1 MEPFL
6 IVGLAGGV
14 VVAAVHQLGVAQKR
28 SRVAAK
34 LGLEV
39 SWGAG
44 LTGDY
49 RGHPVHLWNSHHMGR
64 SVARVTLEEL
74 LLPGMLVM
82 SDVGDGRQLTDLGP
96 LPSQTRKTFLG
107 GQVVVWGPAAP
118 MTVLLEHPLVVEVLQ
133 DLLAKDIWFT
143 WVKDKISVYQKG
155 NYLVDSAERLHHVV
169 RLFEAFET
177 VWRAPWRAVA
187 RERELRVEG
196 DPERPSLA
204 GVVDGVPVVVRLQRD
219 EHGALLLR
227 AVAQLRAPLPDG
239 VRIQHQNEG
248 TLRDVQ
254 LGDMILDQ
262 LLFIQAPETANLAQR
277 LNQDAVRGPL
287 LEALHGHPGSVLTSD
302 RIGVLV
308 RDRVQDPDYALK
320 LVLAVEGALN
330 ELTPPDTPA

>member
-1 MEPFL
+1 MLALASGLVVTFGDQL
-6 IVGLAGGV
+6 WVGR
-14 VVAAVHQLGVAQKR
+14 R
-28 SRVAAK
+28 SARVAAE

-39 SWGAG
+39 LWGAG
-44 LTGDY
+44 LMGDY
-49 RGHPVHLWNSHHMGR
+49 RGHAVQLWSSHQMGR
-64 SVARVTLEEL
+64 SVARITLEEL

-143 WVKDKISVYQKG
+143 WVNDKISVHQKG
-155 NYLVDSAERLHHVV
+155 NYLDDSAERLHHVV

-177 VWRAPWRAVA
+177 VWRAPWLAVA
-187 RERELRVEG
+187 RERGLRVEG

-204 GVVDGVPVVVRLQRD
+204 GLVDGVPVVVRLQRD

-239 VRIQHQNEG
+239 LRIQHQNRG

-308 RDRVQDPDYALK
+308 RDRVLDPDYALE

-330 ELTPPDTPA
+330 EFTPPDPPS